1 MLGKRLEQAGENL
14 LLRFHRA
21 ELIPQSQAP
30 GLYGM
35 VQELARRA
43 GTQTPAL
50 YRVMDPAINAFAVA
64 MGRSRGCVALTTGL
78 IQRLDREELAAVL
91 AHHFAQLRSGHTLR
105 MTIAG
110 VIGLRLRTMGV
121 ARPVA
126 ALLPTVLRTRR
137 LETRADEESVKLL
150 GDPMPLI
157 RVLEKIRIMERTE
170 ANSFDAPLQTADP
183 ATAFLFFLNPTLSS
197 LDALF
202 ALRLRRLREFSLRR
216 CLIQR

>member
-1 MLGKRLEQAGENL
+1 MLGKRLEQAGVEL
-14 LLRFHRA
+14 LLRYHCA
-21 ELIPQSQAP
+21 EPIPQAQAP

-50 YRVMDPAINAFAVA
+50 YRVVDPAINAFAVA
-64 MGRSRGCVALTTGL
+64 MSRSRGCVALTTGL
-78 IQRLDREELAAVL
+78 IQRLDTEELAAVL

-110 VIGLRLRTMGV
+110 VIGLRLRNMGV

-126 ALLPTVLRTRR
+126 ALVPAVLRTRR

-157 RVLEKIRIMERTE
+157 RVLEKTK
-170 ANSFDAPLQTADP
+170 ANSCEAPLQTADP
-183 ATAFLFFLNPTLSS
+183 ATAFLFFQNPTLSS
-197 LDALF
+197 LDGLF

-216 CLIQR
+216 CCVVQR